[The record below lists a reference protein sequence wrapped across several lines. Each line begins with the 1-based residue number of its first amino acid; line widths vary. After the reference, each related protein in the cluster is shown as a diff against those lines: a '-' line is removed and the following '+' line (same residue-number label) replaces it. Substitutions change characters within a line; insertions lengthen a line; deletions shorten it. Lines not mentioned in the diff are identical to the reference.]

1 MIAKLAQL
9 VSLALMLMVLFHH
22 LKHLAT
28 LDRFVVQFP
37 MIAQQVSIAQ
47 VVL

>member
-1 MIAKLAQL
+1 MIAKIAQQ
-9 VSLALMLMVLFHH
+9 VSLALMLVVLFHH

-28 LDRFVVQFP
+28 LDRFVVQHP
-37 MIAQQVSIAQ
+37 MIAILVSIAQ